1 MPTQATHV
9 SRTPGLPAFDSP
21 FEYLHIFVPAE
32 VFSRGVHHIAFKN
45 YVGAC
50 YHSVQQH
57 AERSGGVSGYL
68 RIAIELQPG
77 GARRATVWPFPALFP
92 RRMLAEVASLV
103 VELPTPPISGP
114 VIFAFQVIVHN
125 GCDAAPVFDQSSPW
139 VQMASADFR
148 IAAPPENATGSRAK
162 PNIGAHWKRAV
173 RWLRA
178 QLGFDESRSAKR
190 DSDAGESGEEPS
202 RPPRRSYEGLDF
214 AQLSQLIKDFPDEP
228 GLYEA
233 RGVQLLQRGEPA
245 QALDDFDH
253 LLRLQPAEESSYLW
267 RMQAQWH
274 LRNLSGALK
283 DVNQALQVC
292 RPSVVLLAARS
303 EVYCELGAW
312 DAARN
317 DLEQA
322 MTIEPRD
329 SNLYVWRS
337 RTYFEQ
343 QNLDAAVADLHTAL
357 RYDPYALNA
366 LNALG
371 KLLLGRSQSPTDPA
385 LDEALTTLNR
395 AVWLA
400 PGEINA
406 LATRAQV
413 YAARGDHAR
422 ALADCE
428 TAIEAS
434 PQNGYAWFLRGAV
447 RLRSGSADTALADL
461 NRAIELG
468 HESTEALVARATA
481 HFLLGN
487 QASALTDVNAALKA
501 DPTHIGAMAL
511 RGRVQLL
518 LGSPHEALDD
528 LNGALASVPD
538 NASWLLDRGHAW
550 RELGDFSR
558 AMLDYS
564 RAIELDESLALAYAN
579 RGLCWLDQRRIDDAA
594 FDFDRAITLEPAVPP
609 GVYLHRGNVFMIQG
623 KLEQAYADFQHVVT
637 VAPEWAAGYYQRSQV
652 LTKMGRL
659 AEARADLDRVIEL
672 DPQGG
677 AFLSRGSLFI
687 RGGQEALADADF
699 AAAKEQ
705 DPEAAEFYAL
715 HRKLVEIDRAQE
727 EERYEAGIAQATAIL
742 DDDPGCISARLLRAS
757 CYWCAEQ
764 FSEAADDLTICLEQS
779 EDLLLAI
786 ASRGQVLA
794 DLGEYDQALQDLDR
808 ALELADGNET
818 LPIVA
823 YAHRGRGVALL
834 GLGRLDEAVR
844 ELELSIEACPENGW
858 AQYSLGLYYAFT
870 ERPREASLCF
880 RLALTLDR
888 PRLTSRQRARATA
901 YLKKHDA

>member
-1 MPTQATHV
+1 MSMPSKPTHV
-9 SRTPGLPAFDSP
+9 TRKPGLPAFDSP

-57 AERSGGVSGYL
+57 AERNGGVSGYL
-68 RIAIELQPG
+68 RIAIEFQPG
-77 GARRATVWPFPALFP
+77 GARRATLWPFPALFP
-92 RRMLAEVASLV
+92 RRLLAEVASLL

-114 VIFAFQVIVHN
+114 VTFAIQVIVHN
-125 GCDAAPVFDQSSPW
+125 GCEVAPVFDSLSPC
-139 VQMASADFR
+139 VQMASADFQ
-148 IAAPPENATGSRAK
+148 IAAPANQAQGNVKPSEGS
-162 PNIGAHWKRAV
+162 PWKRAV

-178 QLGFDESRSAKR
+178 QIGRKERMPAPPDA
-190 DSDAGESGEEPS
+190 DSSDDQ
-202 RPPRRSYEGLDF
+202 PPTSSRRSYEGLDF

-245 QALDDFDH
+245 QALEDFDQ
-253 LLRLQPAEESSYLW
+253 LLRLQPDEESTYIW
-267 RMQAQWH
+267 RMQAQWR

-292 RPSVVLLAARS
+292 PPSVVLLAARS

-322 MTIEPRD
+322 MAIEPRD

-343 QNLDAAVADLHTAL
+343 QNLDAAVADLHMAL

-371 KLLLGRSQSPTDPA
+371 KLLLGQSQSPTDPV
-385 LDEALTTLNR
+385 LDEALATLNR

-447 RLRSGSADTALADL
+447 RLRSGSADLALADL
-461 NRAIELG
+461 DRAIELG
-468 HESTEALVARATA
+468 HESPEALVARATA

-487 QASALTDVNAALKA
+487 QASALADVNAALKA
-501 DPTHIGAMAL
+501 DSTHVGALAL

-528 LNGALASVPD
+528 LNDALASVPD
-538 NASWLLDRGHAW
+538 NATWLLDRGHAW

-594 FDFDRAITLEPAVPP
+594 FDFDRAITLQPDVPP
-609 GVYLHRGNVFMIQG
+609 GVYLHRGNLFMVQG
-623 KLEQAYADFQHVVT
+623 KLEQAYVDFQHVVT

-699 AAAKEQ
+699 EAAKEQ
-705 DPEAAEFYAL
+705 NPEAAEYYAL
-715 HRKLVEIDRAQE
+715 HRELVEIDRAQE
-727 EERYEAGIAQATAIL
+727 EERYEAGIAQASAIL
-742 DDDPGCISARLLRAS
+742 ENSPDCISARLLRAS

-786 ASRGQVLA
+786 ASRGQILA
-794 DLGEYDQALQDLDR
+794 DMGEYEQALQDLDR

-834 GLGRLDEAVR
+834 GLGRLDEAVQ
-844 ELELSIEACPENGW
+844 ELELSIAACPENGW
-858 AQYSLGLYYAFT
+858 AQYSLGLYYAT
-870 ERPREASLCF
+870 TDRPREAALCF

-888 PRLTSRQRARATA
+888 PRLTSRQRTRANA
-901 YLKKHDA
+901 FLKKHDA